1 MFSNDADFA
10 ILFLE
15 RLGAGLHG
23 DRVRMS
29 RLDSEVVM
37 RTYRECV
44 MYLMT
49 RFQPVETL
57 CPVFSQVG
65 GRESGACMQTVFTR
79 LLNICYRHYLCSA
92 SIIISTN

>member
-1 MFSNDADFA
+1 MFSNDSDFA

-37 RTYRECV
+37 RTYGECV

-65 GRESGACMQTVFTR
+65 VSAGEHEVLILETKSGSCELFACR
-79 LLNICYRHYLCSA
+79 LHLLAY
-92 SIIISTN
+92 